1 MYHHLR
7 HVASKLRQDEA
18 MIRAMMPGISA
29 SDPEPLTIYTND
41 RTPKTVK
48 TLTYSVSDVMR
59 GAMLDTLDRFGD
71 EHRSG

>member
-48 TLTYSVSDVMR
+48 T
-59 GAMLDTLDRFGD
+59 
-71 EHRSG
+71 

>member
-48 TLTYSVSDVMR
+48 TLTYSVSYVMR
-59 GAMLDTLDRFGD
+59 GAMLDTLDRFGK
-71 EHRSG
+71 ETA

>member
-1 MYHHLR
+1 MYHQLR

-29 SDPEPLTIYTND
+29 SDPEPLTIYIND

-59 GAMLDTLDRFGD
+59 GAMLDTIDRFGK
-71 EHRSG
+71 ETA